1 MSKARCLLSVI
12 VALVG
17 LGALTGSVA
26 AQPYRGGGYGHGPH
40 HPHRGYYG
48 GYGPGCGRPVYV
60 APPPPCYRPVR
71 PVPVVYP
78 APVIAPAPYVQP
90 GFSLSLFFGR

>member
-1 MSKARCLLSVI
+1 VVL
-12 VALVG
+12 ALVG
-17 LGALTGSVA
+17 VGVLTGSVS
-26 AQPYRGGGYGHGPH
+26 AQPYHGRGGHGGHGGHYGHH
-40 HPHRGYYG
+40 HHRGYYG
-48 GYGPGCGRPVYV
+48 GYGRPVYL

-90 GFSLSLFFGR
+90 GFSFSLFFGR